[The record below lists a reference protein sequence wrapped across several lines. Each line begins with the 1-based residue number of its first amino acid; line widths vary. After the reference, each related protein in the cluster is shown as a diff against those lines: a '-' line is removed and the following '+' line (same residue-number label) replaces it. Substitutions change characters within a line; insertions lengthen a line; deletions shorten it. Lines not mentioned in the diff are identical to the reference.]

1 MKKWELE
8 QGEKANEDIN
18 LKEMNDGSNK
28 KKKTQLS
35 KELKKKKEMP
45 IREKSD

>member
-1 MKKWELE
+1 MMKKWELE

-28 KKKTQLS
+28 KKNSTFKRT
-35 KELKKKKEMP
+35 KKKKK
-45 IREKSD
+45 RNAH